1 MMMRLQVMDSTVDP
15 SPFRAD
21 NYISA
26 TYPESFSI
34 RSYKLPF
41 ANVPALRAC
50 E

>member
-26 TYPESFSI
+26 TYSGEFLYSV
-34 RSYKLPF
+34 L
-41 ANVPALRAC
+41 
-50 E
+50 